1 MKKIWYILGTLIILI
16 AVTMSAG
23 CISSTSDTP
32 TPVTQVPTATITP
45 TPVPTPVEVMQGQE
59 LTITDTGNTI
69 TIGISQRKFSSEA
82 EDVLAKGS
90 SANPTPAPG
99 QYAVMLKIA
108 ETFDGGESTAKMVA
122 PYHYEIYVNG
132 IGYPAV
138 PAVLPSGYTDF
149 PTTNI
154 LKYATA
160 EGWLAYII
168 PQGDAKLAYE
178 VKEEPL
184 GFIRINY

>member
-1 MKKIWYILGTLIILI
+1 MKKIWYVLGTLIVLM
-16 AVTMSAG
+16 AVTLSAG
-23 CISSTSDTP
+23 CISSPSDTP
-32 TPVTQVPTATITP
+32 TPVTPVPTTTTP

-108 ETFDGGESTAKMVA
+108 ETFDGGESTAKLVS

>member
-1 MKKIWYILGTLIILI
+1 MKKIWYVLGTLLVLSAITL
-16 AVTMSAG
+16 SAG
-23 CISSTSDTP
+23 CISTPSDTP
-32 TPVTQVPTATITP
+32 TPVTAVPTTTP

-59 LTITDTGNTI
+59 LIITDTGNTI
-69 TIGISQRKFSSEA
+69 TIRIAQRKFDSEA
-82 EDVLAKGS
+82 DDVLAKGS
-90 SANPTPAPG
+90 TANPTPAPG
-99 QYAVMLKIA
+99 QHTIMLNIA
-108 ETFDGGESTAKMVA
+108 ETFDGGDSTAKIVA

-138 PAVLPSGYTDF
+138 SAVLPAGYSTF

-160 EGWLAYII
+160 EGWLTYII

>member
-1 MKKIWYILGTLIILI
+1 MKKIWYVLGTLIVLI
-16 AVTMSAG
+16 TITLSAG
-23 CISSTSDTP
+23 CISSPSDPP
-32 TPVTQVPTATITP
+32 TPVTPVPTTTP

-69 TIGISQRKFSSEA
+69 TISISQRKFSSEA
-82 EDVLAKGS
+82 EEVLAKGS

-99 QYAVMLKIA
+99 QHIIMLKIA
-108 ETFDGGESTAKMVA
+108 ETFNGGESTAKMVA

-138 PAVLPSGYTDF
+138 SVVLPSGYTMF

-160 EGWLAYII
+160 EGWLTYII

-178 VKEEPL
+178 VKDEPL